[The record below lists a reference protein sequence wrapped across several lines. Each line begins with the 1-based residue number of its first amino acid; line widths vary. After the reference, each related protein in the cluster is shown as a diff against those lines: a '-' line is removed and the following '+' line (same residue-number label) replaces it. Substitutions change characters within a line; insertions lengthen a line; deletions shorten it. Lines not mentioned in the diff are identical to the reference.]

1 MLRRAIPF
9 SAYRAEAPKLSGP
22 LVFPQWGPMIALGA
36 YARIQAQAGH
46 MAIVQSAGPGQ
57 FLVTVVP
64 ETWRH
69 QTQIAGVDGEYGFA
83 ALVIP
88 AAVTATRVLG
98 QRIRSRQ
105 QAQQPA
111 PYLLPGPIVPA
122 QQLPML
128 QAQGQA
134 VQPCWPPLPAPAFMD
149 AQMAG
154 DLGLEIGCDGRPCGC
169 GK

>member
-1 MLRRAIPF
+1 
-9 SAYRAEAPKLSGP
+9 
-22 LVFPQWGPMIALGA
+22 MIALGA

-64 ETWRH
+64 ESWRY
-69 QTQIAGVDGEYGFA
+69 QTQITGADGEYGFA
-83 ALVIP
+83 PLIIP
-88 AAVTATRVLG
+88 AAVAATRALG
-98 QRIRSRQ
+98 QRVQRARVRML
-105 QAQQPA
+105 QPSQPS
-111 PYLLPGPIVPA
+111 PYLLPGPVVPA

-128 QAQGQA
+128 QEQGQA